1 MNDNLRDALK
11 SLVIEAWSEVQD
23 QENVLPMRE
32 WGVTLIDSL
41 VGVFGQDSVKTI
53 INDVYEETNEEDTII
68 DDDF

>member
-1 MNDNLRDALK
+1 
-11 SLVIEAWSEVQD
+11 
-23 QENVLPMRE
+23 MRE
-32 WGVTLIDSL
+32 WGVTLINSL